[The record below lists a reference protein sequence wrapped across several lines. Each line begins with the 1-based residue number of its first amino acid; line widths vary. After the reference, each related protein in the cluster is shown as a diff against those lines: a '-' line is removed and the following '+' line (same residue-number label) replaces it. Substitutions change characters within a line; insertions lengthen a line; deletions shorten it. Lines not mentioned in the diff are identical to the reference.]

1 MVFNYSILPIVNATL
16 NALSGVLL
24 VTGYTLIRQRHIT
37 AHRNCML
44 MAFCTSAVFL
54 ISYVVY
60 HTNAGSRPFPGQGPM
75 RVVYFAIL
83 ISHVILAASILPLAI
98 TTLSRGLRGQYTRH
112 VRIARWT
119 FPIWMY
125 VSVTGVIIY
134 VLLYQIY

>member
-1 MVFNYSILPIVNATL
+1 MR
-16 NALSGVLL
+16 
-24 VTGYTLIRQRHIT
+24 LI
-37 AHRNCML
+37 
-44 MAFCTSAVFL
+44 
-54 ISYVVY
+54 
-60 HTNAGSRPFPGQGPM
+60 
-75 RVVYFAIL
+75 YFAIL
-83 ISHVILAASILPLAI
+83 ITHVILAASILPLAI